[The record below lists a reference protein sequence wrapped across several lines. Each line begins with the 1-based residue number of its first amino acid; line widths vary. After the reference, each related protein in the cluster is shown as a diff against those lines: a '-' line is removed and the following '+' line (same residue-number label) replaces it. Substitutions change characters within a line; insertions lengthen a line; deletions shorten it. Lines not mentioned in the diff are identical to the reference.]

1 MVKAMKRQMNAA
13 RSEFVRG
20 LSSLLDLSSPPPR
33 ERRRRKNAMSSLRA
47 DMEKI
52 GADFHR
58 VIDRERGNEEAAHS
72 GKAPVAAE

>member
-1 MVKAMKRQMNAA
+1 MVNAMKRQMHAA

-20 LSSLLDLSSPPPR
+20 LSSLLDLSSPPTR
-33 ERRRRKNAMSSLRA
+33 DRKRRSAMSSLRG

-58 VIDRERGNEEAAHS
+58 VIDRERADEKASPAREEKS
-72 GKAPVAAE
+72 AAE